1 MVCYGAAMARCRF
14 CCVAITA
21 CSQSQSHRSESEA
34 VEEKALATETPDQ
47 SSMLYGR
54 AGAEELIMA
63 SSAEELVMAL
73 PAEDLVKCPRRR
85 TWSWRHDAYLTS

>member
-1 MVCYGAAMARCRF
+1 MPAGGGACRS
-14 CCVAITA
+14 CGKLA
-21 CSQSQSHRSESEA
+21 SLNKLSHRSESEA

-73 PAEDLVKCPRRR
+73 PAEDLVKRPRRR